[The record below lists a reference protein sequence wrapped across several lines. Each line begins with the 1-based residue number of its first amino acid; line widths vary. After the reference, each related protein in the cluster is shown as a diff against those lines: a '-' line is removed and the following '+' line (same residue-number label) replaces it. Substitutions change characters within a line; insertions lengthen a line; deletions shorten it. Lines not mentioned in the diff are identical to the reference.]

1 MSSNSI
7 TAEQLQSLLGE
18 LKQSIVAEVREEMST
33 LFTTKLEQ
41 QFEAFSKNL
50 ATEVKIAFERGVAH
64 GEATANLAAFHIS
77 AKASPSTPT
86 PCSQGEVFENFSSST
101 QSIVSS
107 RKRDVSTPEWDEL
120 SSSSLFTTPSNSPR
134 MEMPS
139 SSPSA
144 HITTTKHAI
153 KERVTL
159 PGFED
164 RSDGKRIDG
173 STIIP
178 QQLPSPPPT
187 PPQTKIRWTLPGFS
201 VGPSQVL
208 VEYDELMDDE
218 EDIPSP
224 LELSPPVET
233 PEPVFVASAP
243 SPIMEIDEPASPIEA
258 PTSVSSL
265 SLPSP
270 SIPQLPLPA
279 LSGSQLALPNE
290 LSQPAFVPSALLPTI
305 MEEDASE
312 DGEELMEDAELA
324 HLVPASQ
331 DEDLE
336 IGDAPTSDGAQI
348 SSHDDTVR
356 DAEMGEE
363 EDTPIDAEMGEEQA
377 APVDAEMAGEGVPQG
392 DAEMSGQDGTTVAPV
407 HATATAADDNMGGPL
422 DNSKDAAIRR
432 SMPVVKKRKAYPLF
446 EESEQVPE
454 QTQVNLALFSS
465 SGDRFQ
471 RLLQERLMGLVV
483 ELDNLV
489 KLQPLLSPFR
499 LATKDIE
506 EWDIMAAAM
515 VKQQLF
521 SEFENGTD
529 PRFQELFQAF
539 LGWYKACKVVPDVW
553 RMRHWLADFALP
565 ILIEHLGTGMKLN
578 RIDNPTPED
587 PETQTRK
594 NALSCIFKAVAEA
607 NLRLVLVK
615 AQCSSTGLELLQHG
629 AMHLPRGN
637 LFEWETLQQIA
648 RKTESAQL
656 KKVNEEGK
664 TYAERIADVVSK
676 FAANHGTLNN
686 TLILCRKESAERLWE
701 MHPRWENTG
710 SYIKDAT
717 SHQKLVSDD
726 GTMELLYELKKAEL
740 ASSTLDTL
748 QLSDHRPNRKLS
760 EWMRKGV
767 LRRMFLFVMITDE
780 EWTTSHGS
788 SIFSSCADPEQAA
801 KHVAVQLELEIVHEA
816 EKKAGRLECITRW
829 YESVG
834 KDLKE
839 LLQADPMERLRSA
852 VLRYLGHLSTIPVN
866 MDDFATRLTR
876 IPQPNPDSFVP
887 LANDVPE
894 KPVVKRRFLSSA
906 RVDHTDAQWK
916 LAGGTTGPLVEFD
929 PMKDDDDDL

>member
-1 MSSNSI
+1 MSSNGI

-41 QFEAFSKNL
+41 QFEAFSKKM

-64 GEATANLAAFHIS
+64 AEATANLAAFHIS

-86 PCSQGEVFENFSSST
+86 PCSQEEVFENFSSST
-101 QSIVSS
+101 QSIVSPP
-107 RKRDVSTPEWDEL
+107 KRDVSTPEWDEL
-120 SSSSLFTTPSNSPR
+120 SSSSLFTTPPNSPR

-144 HITTTKHAI
+144 HITTKHAT
-153 KERVTL
+153 KERITL

-164 RSDGKRIDG
+164 RSDDKQIDG
-173 STIIP
+173 SAVTS

-187 PPQTKIRWTLPGFS
+187 PPQIKKRWTLPGFP
-201 VGPSQVL
+201 VGPHQEL

-233 PEPVFVASAP
+233 PEPIVVASAP
-243 SPIMEIDEPASPIEA
+243 SPIMEIDEPESSIEV

-265 SLPSP
+265 SLPSL
-270 SIPQLPLPA
+270 SVPQLPLPA
-279 LSGSQLALPNE
+279 LSGSQLALQNE
-290 LSQPAFVPSALLPTI
+290 LSQPAFAPSAPLPTI
-305 MEEDASE
+305 REEDASE
-312 DGEELMEDAELA
+312 DDEELMEDVELM
-324 HLVPASQ
+324 HPVLASQ

-336 IGDAPTSDGAQI
+336 IGDAPPSDDAQI
-348 SSHDDTVR
+348 SSHDDTAR
-356 DAEMGEE
+356 DAEMDEE
-363 EDTPIDAEMGEEQA
+363 EETPIDAEMDEEQA
-377 APVDAEMAGEGVPQG
+377 APVDAEMAGEGAPQG

-407 HATATAADDNMGGPL
+407 PATATAADDNLGGPL
-422 DNSKDAAIRR
+422 DNSKDVVIRR
-432 SMPVVKKRKAYPLF
+432 PIQIVKKRKAYPLF

-465 SGDRFQ
+465 TGDRFQ
-471 RLLQERLMGLVV
+471 RLLEERLMDLVV

-506 EWDIMAAAM
+506 EWDIVAAAM

-529 PRFQELFQAF
+529 PRFQELFEAF

-594 NALSCIFKAVAEA
+594 NALRRIFTAVAEA

-629 AMHLPRGN
+629 AMRLPHGN

-664 TYAERIADVVSK
+664 TYTERIADAVSK
-676 FAANHGTLNN
+676 FAANHGTLSN

-701 MHPRWENTG
+701 MHPRWENTE

-717 SHQKLVSDD
+717 SQQKLVSDD

-740 ASSTLDTL
+740 GSSTLDTL
-748 QLSDHRPNRKLS
+748 ELSDYRPTRKLS

-767 LRRMFLFVMITDE
+767 LRKMYLFVMITDE

-829 YESVG
+829 YKNVG

-839 LLQADPMERLRSA
+839 LLQADPIERLRSA
-852 VLRYLGHLSTIPVN
+852 VFRYLGHLSTIPVN
-866 MDDFATRLTR
+866 MDEFAIRLTR
-876 IPQPNPDSFVP
+876 MPQPIPESFVP
-887 LANDVPE
+887 LANDVLE
-894 KPVVKRRFLSSA
+894 QPVVKRRFLSSA